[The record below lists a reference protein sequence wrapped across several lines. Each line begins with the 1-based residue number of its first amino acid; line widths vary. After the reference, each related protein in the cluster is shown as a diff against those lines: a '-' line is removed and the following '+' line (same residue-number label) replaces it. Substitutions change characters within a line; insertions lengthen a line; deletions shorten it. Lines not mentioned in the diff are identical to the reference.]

1 MNKTIH
7 DTFLQI
13 CKSANSQ
20 ICKLVHYRILFLILF
35 PLGGL
40 GGYAQPYEW
49 DWAIN
54 GGSNLAGYDYW
65 RYDAEQVYDIVVGS
79 DDNYYFLAS
88 MNGKASNTAS
98 GSQLAGQ
105 PVTEY
110 NRHIGGPI
118 DIFLFSTTC
127 DGQVRWSQAIGGGG
141 GGRGEKKGLKRK
153 KKGKGGENLSS
164 GRKGGIYPLP
174 GHFKPNETF
183 A

>member
-1 MNKTIH
+1 MFRQAQHDKQPCHPERSEGSQQTLKTKEIMNKTIH

-35 PLGGL
+35 PLWGL

-54 GGSNLAGYDYW
+54 GGSNLAGYNYW

-88 MNGKASNTAS
+88 MNGKASNTPS
-98 GSQLAGQ
+98 GSQLAG
-105 PVTEY
+105 
-110 NRHIGGPI
+110 
-118 DIFLFSTTC
+118 
-127 DGQVRWSQAIGGGG
+127 
-141 GGRGEKKGLKRK
+141 
-153 KKGKGGENLSS
+153 
-164 GRKGGIYPLP
+164 
-174 GHFKPNETF
+174 
-183 A
+183 

>member
-54 GGSNLAGYDYW
+54 GGSDNLDDNNW
-65 RYDAEQVYDIVVGS
+65 RYSTEQVYDVVVGS
-79 DDNYYFLAS
+79 DNNYYRS
-88 MNGKASNTAS
+88 EEHTSNS
-98 GSQLAGQ
+98 S
-105 PVTEY
+105 
-110 NRHIGGPI
+110 H
-118 DIFLFSTTC
+118 
-127 DGQVRWSQAIGGGG
+127 VRISYAVFC
-141 GGRGEKKGLKRK
+141 LK
-153 KKGKGGENLSS
+153 KKKKNNN
-164 GRKGGIYPLP
+164 KQ
-174 GHFKPNETF
+174 T
-183 A
+183 